1 MNNSIALGMLLYLYV
16 AKSKRNAMM
25 PTMDHAAAGVA
36 LLALLAGSQAERS
49 SFPCTTVDEC
59 TRAELWSA
67 AAQLAALPQFIRAS
81 SRQPASRQRPAAAS
95 WLL

>member
-1 MNNSIALGMLLYLYV
+1 
-16 AKSKRNAMM
+16 MM
-25 PTMDHAAAGVA
+25 ATMDHAAAGVA

-67 AAQLAALPQFIRAS
+67 AAQLPQISSLLPQFTCP
-81 SRQPASRQRPAAAS
+81 PASRQRRLCAG

>member
-1 MNNSIALGMLLYLYV
+1 MTLKLDSFWALLPGFQLQM
-16 AKSKRNAMM
+16 SRAMM
-25 PTMDHAAAGVA
+25 ATMDHAAAGVA

-49 SFPCTTVDEC
+49 SFPCPTVDEC

-67 AAQLAALPQFIRAS
+67 AAQLPRVRCATSQFACP
-81 SRQPASRQRPAAAS
+81 PASRQRRLCAG